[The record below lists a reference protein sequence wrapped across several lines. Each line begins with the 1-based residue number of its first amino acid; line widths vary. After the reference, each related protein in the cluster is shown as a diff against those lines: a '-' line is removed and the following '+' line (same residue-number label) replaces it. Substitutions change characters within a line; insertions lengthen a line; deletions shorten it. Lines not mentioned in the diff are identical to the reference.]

1 MPTIKNAFE
10 RHKILDRCFRD
21 RRRKYYIDDLLD
33 IVNKDI
39 FYHYGTEISERT
51 LRNDIRYMMDS
62 NGYSAPIVKKMNG
75 HRAYYYYSEAD
86 FSILKLPMS
95 QKEMIQLS
103 DTIQM
108 LSRFKGLP
116 DCSWMEE
123 ALVRFEET
131 FHLRG
136 VL

>member
-39 FYHYGTEISERT
+39 FYNYGTKISERT

-62 NGYSAPIVKKMNG
+62 NGYSAPIVKKRMVI
-75 HRAYYYYSEAD
+75 EL
-86 FSILKLPMS
+86 I
-95 QKEMIQLS
+95 
-103 DTIQM
+103 TIIVKQI
-108 LSRFKGLP
+108 FP
-116 DCSWMEE
+116 
-123 ALVRFEET
+123 F
-131 FHLRG
+131 
-136 VL
+136 